1 MIMAEIRA
9 VCFDAF
15 GTVVEITDKRRPF
28 RTLLR
33 SEAESAAKRVLTHK
47 IGLKDLSQ
55 EIAHS
60 VGKANLAR
68 LEADLAVECASIR
81 LRPGMDLI
89 WATLQRAGVDIAIC
103 SNLAEPYVGPLIDS
117 LPYTPYTFVFSC
129 EVGLMKPQKEIFEL
143 VSSQLEIRLRQI
155 LFVGDSHEAD
165 IQGPIAAGALA
176 MPISEFEASFA
187 SGPSIFAPKR
197 IVNLFERIA
206 AAKRTEKSAS
216 C

>member
-1 MIMAEIRA
+1 MAEIRA

-33 SEAESAAKRVLTHK
+33 SEAEAAAKRVLTRK
-47 IGLKDLSQ
+47 VGLKNL
-55 EIAHS
+55 AHELAIS
-60 VGKANLAR
+60 VGQANLAR
-68 LEADLAVECASIR
+68 LEADLAAECASIR
-81 LRPGMDLI
+81 VRRGMDAI
-89 WATLQRAGVDIAIC
+89 WATLQRAGLHIAIC

-117 LPYTPYTFVFSC
+117 LPDGPDAFALSC
-129 EVGLMKPQKEIFEL
+129 EEGLMKPQREIYQR
-143 VSSQLEIRLRQI
+143 VSTKLEIRLPQI

-165 IQGPIAAGALA
+165 VQGPMAAGALA
-176 MPISEFEASFA
+176 MPIAEFEASFA